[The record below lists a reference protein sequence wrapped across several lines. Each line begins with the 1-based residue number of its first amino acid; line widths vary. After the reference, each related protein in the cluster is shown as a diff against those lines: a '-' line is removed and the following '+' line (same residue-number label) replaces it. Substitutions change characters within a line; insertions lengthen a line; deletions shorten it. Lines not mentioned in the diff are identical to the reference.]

1 MGKYFPLFVNLEK
14 KKILVVGAGKIATR
28 RIGALLE
35 FGAHI
40 TVTAPKASKQ
50 VEAWAK
56 EGRMA
61 CRLCEYRPGLIKDYF
76 RDSDLVLA
84 ATSDPMVNE
93 AVWAEC
99 KKLGIPVNVSSDK
112 TKCDFYFPGL
122 AVNGE
127 TVVGVTAGGSD
138 HVLAKELTERIRKEV
153 LRNGNEH

>member
-112 TKCDFYFPGL
+112 TKCDFYFGACRERRDRGGCDRRGFRPC
-122 AVNGE
+122 AGE
-127 TVVGVTAGGSD
+127 GAYRTDKKRGIT
-138 HVLAKELTERIRKEV
+138 KWK
-153 LRNGNEH
+153 